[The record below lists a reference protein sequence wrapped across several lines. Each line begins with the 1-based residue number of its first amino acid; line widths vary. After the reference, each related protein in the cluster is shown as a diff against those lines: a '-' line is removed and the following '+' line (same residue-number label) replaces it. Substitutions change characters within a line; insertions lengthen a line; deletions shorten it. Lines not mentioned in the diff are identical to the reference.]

1 MLRFFGGQQGVSE
14 SEFSDY
20 FCRFVDVLLAFDAT
34 SDIVKKLKYYNYGNN
49 HESKRIT
56 VRTASIT

>member
-1 MLRFFGGQQGVSE
+1 MLRFFGGQKGVSE

-20 FCRFVDVLLAFDAT
+20 FYRFVDVSLAFDAT

-49 HESKRIT
+49 HKSKRIN
-56 VRTASIT
+56 VRTANIT